1 MKSSSSHIL
10 ASAGLIVLGMAIIG
24 LNDNFVRFIA
34 PHGGLW
40 QFQFVRSAV
49 AVPILLAIMVWQGS
63 AFRIVSFSGLLWRT
77 FAMTASI
84 FLYFATIPIIPI
96 AHVGAGLFTAPIWV
110 LVWSVLLFKLR
121 VGPWRIGAIVLGFLG
136 VVLILRPESGAF
148 SAWVLLPLAG
158 GALYGLANL
167 LTREWCAAESTS
179 VVTLVFFVA
188 MGIVGVLVSAGLSF
202 GDLPQATGDAAF
214 LLQGWKWAPAPFWFW
229 SSVQAVLAL
238 AGVALINRGY
248 LGAETSAI
256 AVFEYS
262 YLIFAGFWGWVLWSQ
277 NLAPRDLAGI
287 GLIVAAGAIIAWRG
301 QGRPDQ
307 AALESANRP

>member
-1 MKSSSSHIL
+1 MKPGSSHIL
-10 ASAGLIVLGMAIIG
+10 ASAGMIVLGMAIIG

-40 QFQFVRSAV
+40 QFQAVRSAV
-49 AVPILLAIMVWQGS
+49 AVPFLLAVMIWNGT
-63 AFRIVSFSGLLWRT
+63 AFRIVSVSGLLWRT
-77 FAMTASI
+77 LAMTASI

-110 LVWSVLLFKLR
+110 LVWSVLLFRLR
-121 VGPWRIGAIVLGFLG
+121 VGPWRIGAIFLGFLG

-167 LTREWCAAESTS
+167 LTRERCRAESTS

-188 MGIVGVLVSAGLSF
+188 MGIAGLVVSAGLSF
-202 GDLPQATGDAAF
+202 ADLPQARGDAAF
-214 LLQGWKWAPAPFWFW
+214 LLMGWKWASAPFWFW

-248 LGAETSAI
+248 LGAETSAV

-287 GLIVAAGAIIAWRG
+287 GLIITAGAVIAWRG
-301 QGRPDQ
+301 RGGQ
-307 AALESANRP
+307 AALAVANRV

>member
-1 MKSSSSHIL
+1 M
-10 ASAGLIVLGMAIIG
+10 IVLGMAIIG

-49 AVPILLAIMVWQGS
+49 ALPILLAFMMWHGS

-77 FAMTASI
+77 LAMTASI

-110 LVWSVLLFKLR
+110 LVWSVLLFRLR
-121 VGPWRIGAIVLGFLG
+121 VGRWRIGAIFLGFLG

-179 VVTLVFFVA
+179 MVTLVFFVA
-188 MGIVGVLVSAGLSF
+188 MGIVGVAVSAGLLVA
-202 GDLPQATGDAAF
+202 DLRQATGDAAF
-214 LLQGWKWAPAPFWFW
+214 LLQGWRWAPASFWFW

-248 LGAETSAI
+248 LGAETSAV

-262 YLIFAGFWGWVLWSQ
+262 YLVFAGFWGWVLWSQ
-277 NLAPRDLAGI
+277 NLEMRDLAGI
-287 GLIVAAGAIIAWRG
+287 GLIFSAGAIIAWRG
-301 QGRPDQ
+301 RGKPAY
-307 AALESANRP
+307 AAAVSADRA

>member
-1 MKSSSSHIL
+1 MKSGSSQIL
-10 ASAGLIVLGMAIIG
+10 ASAGMIVLGMAIIG

-40 QFQFVRSAV
+40 QFQAARSAV
-49 AVPILLAIMVWQGS
+49 AVPILLAFMVWNRT

-77 FAMTASI
+77 LAMTVSI

-110 LVWSVLLFKLR
+110 LVWSVLLFHLR
-121 VGPWRIGAIVLGFLG
+121 VGPWRIGAIFLGFLG
-136 VVLILRPESGAF
+136 VVLILRPESGDF
-148 SAWVLLPLAG
+148 SFWVLLPLAG

-167 LTREWCAAESTS
+167 LTREWCGEESTS
-179 VVTLVFFVA
+179 VVTLVFFAA
-188 MGIVGVLVSAGLSF
+188 MGITGVAVSAGLSF
-202 GDLPQATGDAAF
+202 ADLPQATGDAAF
-214 LLQGWKWAPAPFWFW
+214 LLQGWRWAATPFWLW
-229 SSVQAVLAL
+229 SFVQAVLAL

-248 LGAETSAI
+248 LGAETSAV

-287 GLIVAAGAIIAWRG
+287 ALIIAAGAIIAWRE
-301 QGRPDQ
+301 RANQ
-307 AALESANRP
+307 AALAVANRV